1 MTPPH
6 ATNDERH
13 ADNQSRFAAV
23 ERKLDALYF
32 YRNFA

>member
-6 ATNDERH
+6 GTNDERH
-13 ADNQSRFAAV
+13 ADNQIRFADD